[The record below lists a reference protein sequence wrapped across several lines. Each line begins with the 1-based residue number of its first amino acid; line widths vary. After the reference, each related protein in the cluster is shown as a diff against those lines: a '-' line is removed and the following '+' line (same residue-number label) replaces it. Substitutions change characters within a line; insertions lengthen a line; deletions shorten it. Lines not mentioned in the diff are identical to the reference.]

1 MIDLRT
7 LRLSDLHGVARL
19 GVEATAGLTDV
30 VEAMHAAIARPR
42 LGLRGAA
49 PARTTGIAGLV
60 YRGIR
65 GATRLTGAGLGKV
78 LSRRVATHARTSA
91 EREAVIAALNGVLGD
106 HLAATG
112 NPLAIP
118 MRLHH
123 AGRPLALD
131 AEALSGAIPTPSG
144 KLLVLVHGLCMNDLQ
159 WTRNGHDHGTMLAE
173 ALGCT
178 PLYLHYNTGLL
189 IAENGRRLADML
201 DGLHAAWP
209 VPVEEIALIGHS
221 MGGLVARSACSHAAH
236 GKRRWMAA
244 LRHLVCLGSPHHGA
258 PLERGG
264 RWIDAVL
271 GAMPFAAP
279 LARVGTLRS
288 AGITDLRHG
297 LARAAGDDAPSVPLP
312 RGVRCYA
319 IAASTAAAGPR
330 PARFNP
336 AGTAAAGVRRRD
348 ALHAR
353 WIGDGLVP
361 VASALG
367 HHPDPRQAIGF
378 AKRRQWV
385 GYGMHHLDLLDH
397 PDVADRLLRWLR
409 AGT

>member
-30 VEAMHAAIARPR
+30 VEAMHAAIAQPH

-49 PARTTGIAGLV
+49 PARTAGIAGLV

-65 GATRLTGAGLGKV
+65 GATRLTGAELGKV
-78 LSRRVATHARTSA
+78 LSRQDAAHLRTSA

-131 AEALSGAIPTPSG
+131 ANALSDAVPTPSG

-178 PLYLHYNTGLL
+178 PLYLHYNTGLP
-189 IAENGRRLADML
+189 IAENGRRLADIL
-201 DGLHAAWP
+201 DRLHAAWP

-221 MGGLVARSACSHAAH
+221 MGGLVARSACSHAAR
-236 GKRRWMAA
+236 GKRPWMAA
-244 LRHLVCLGSPHHGA
+244 LRQLVCLGSPHHGA

-297 LARAAGDDAPSVPLP
+297 LGRAAGDDAPSAPLP

-319 IAASTAAAGPR
+319 IAASTAAASPR
-330 PARFNP
+330 PARSNL
-336 AGTAAAGVRRRD
+336 AGTAAAGARRRD

-367 HHPDPRQAIGF
+367 HHPDPRQAISF

-397 PDVADRLLRWLR
+397 PQVADRLLRWLR
-409 AGT
+409 AGS